1 MKDLSPIEVVQMSA
15 DEYASKELQ
24 QWRKAEAA
32 KDIEAI
38 KTHELDMLALGNTFV
53 MKSHKGEQVIEKTD
67 PVSSST
73 SDQKTILPEDQEPVA
88 EMRDASS
95 VHTLG
100 EQTTNTKL
108 SGEKKHKSDRHRE
121 RHSSSRSKDK
131 KHSRDKDKRSS
142 DKKHS
147 SSSSSDKKHSSSSSS
162 DKKHS
167 SSSSSDKKHS
177 SSSKSSGSSS
187 SKSKHSS
194 SKHSSSSSKK
204 KERSKSQEQSS
215 PSKKVETPVKEDAT
229 VNSSTTS
236 EMDDLQER
244 LNKATAAIEAAK
256 KSVATLGQ
264 ETVTAE
270 AFIDDSVPEGP
281 GSPIDIDLPVADDEG
296 LMAGAV
302 PGEVTSTVTIPTPEQ
317 ASWSTMSDTD
327 PSVWEGTVL
336 MQDVAKFSV
345 SAFQVSGTSDYL
357 RYCFEKYLD
366 FILMQ

>member
-100 EQTTNTKL
+100 EQTTNT
-108 SGEKKHKSDRHRE
+108 EKKHKSDRHRE

-131 KHSRDKDKRSS
+131 KHSRDKDKR
-142 DKKHS
+142 
-147 SSSSSDKKHSSSSSS
+147 SSDKKHSSSSSS

-357 RYCFEKYLD
+357 RYCPEKYLE
-366 FILMQ
+366 FNLMQ